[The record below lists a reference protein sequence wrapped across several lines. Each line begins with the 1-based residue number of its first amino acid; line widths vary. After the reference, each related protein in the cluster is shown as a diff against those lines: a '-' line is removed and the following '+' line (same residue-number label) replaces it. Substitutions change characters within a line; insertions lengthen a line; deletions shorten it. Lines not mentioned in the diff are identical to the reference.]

1 MTITK
6 DKSPASYEEQTTI
19 IRPPLPGVESPTIPD
34 DGELTRKSILPKLD
48 ALAEEAG
55 YSPDGDRDLA
65 IRRIQTNIETTV
77 LPLLTR
83 LETENNERKR
93 QIISL
98 IRQNLTD
105 IMSPF
110 LQNLRL
116 ISIRLTPRET
126 QVCSMVRQGLSCK
139 EIAALLHVSE
149 QTVLKFRKNIR
160 KKLGIAGEKVNLSS
174 YLSELSLYES
184 VSGP

>member
-6 DKSPASYEEQTTI
+6 DKNPVSQEEFKKV
-19 IRPPLPGVESPTIPD
+19 IRPPLPDLESPPLRH
-34 DGELTRKSILPKLD
+34 GEELTRESILPELD
-48 ALAEEAG
+48 APFEETEL
-55 YSPDGDRDLA
+55 SEIESRDLA
-65 IRRIQTNIETTV
+65 VRRIQTNIETTV
-77 LPLLTR
+77 LLLLTR
-83 LETENNERKR
+83 LETESNKRER
-93 QIISL
+93 QIIAL

-149 QTVLKFRKNIR
+149 QTVLKFHKNIR

-174 YLSELSLYES
+174 YLSELSLSES
-184 VSGP
+184 ITGP